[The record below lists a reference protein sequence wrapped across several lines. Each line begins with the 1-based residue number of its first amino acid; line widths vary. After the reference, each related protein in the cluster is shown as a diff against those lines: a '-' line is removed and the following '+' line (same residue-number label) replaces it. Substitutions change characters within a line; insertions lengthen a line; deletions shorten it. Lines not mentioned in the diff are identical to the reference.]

1 MPVIDTEFA
10 QDVAANLHYW
20 QTYLGERTTDDKHDF
35 SLERLNLIYA
45 VEFGLSLPQTAAITW
60 DLLLT
65 LYVLVEQAGY
75 WTEWIPLYER
85 ATQQTG
91 HIPTELHGR
100 LLLRLGALYRLTRQ
114 LTPAIQT
121 HQSAAQVAQ
130 ILDDQYLLA
139 SVWANLSEDYRYKR
153 AYHEA
158 EQYARQSLAVFR
170 RYEAGYEAACVHN
183 TLGLLFWG
191 QRDWSTAE
199 FHLRQALEMGG
210 RMLHVGM
217 LARWLNN
224 LAIILQN
231 LEKFDEAQFYYEQA
245 RNYLEGA
252 ADTRAHLDVL
262 LSYGSFYAKQ
272 KHWHKA
278 QSIFQEVEITLRQK
292 RLHLPAY
299 SALVAYN
306 LGNVL
311 LYQNKLDE
319 AARKLQESIVLYREL
334 PEQIMLARALGTLG
348 ELFLAKGRHE
358 DAQPLYNEAITLL
371 LVESHNPEAQ
381 QLRQALEKQRSLE

>member
-1 MPVIDTEFA
+1 MPTIDTEFV

-20 QTYLGERTTDDKHDF
+20 QAYVGKRTDDDKLDF

-45 VEFGLSLPQTAAITW
+45 VEFGLALPQTAPITW

-65 LYVLVEQAGY
+65 LYALIEQAGY
-75 WTEWIPLYER
+75 WAEWIPLYER
-85 ATQQTG
+85 AVQQTG
-91 HIPTELHGR
+91 RIPTALHGR

-121 HQSAAQVAQ
+121 HQSAAQAAQ
-130 ILDDQYLLA
+130 ILGDQYLLG
-139 SVWANLSEDYRYKR
+139 SVWANLSENYRYKR
-153 AYHEA
+153 AYREA
-158 EQYARQSLAVFR
+158 EQYARQSLAIFH

-191 QRDWSTAE
+191 QRDWSAAE

-210 RMLHVGM
+210 QMLHVGM

-231 LEKFDEAQFYYEQA
+231 QEKFDEAQFYYEQA
-245 RNYLEGA
+245 RNHLEGA
-252 ADTRAHLDVL
+252 ADTRARLDVL

-278 QSIFQEVEITLRQK
+278 QHIFQEVEITLRQK
-292 RLHLPAY
+292 RLNLPAY

-319 AARKLQESIVLYREL
+319 AARKLRESIVLYREL
-334 PEQIMLARALGTLG
+334 PEPTMLARALGALG
-348 ELFLAKGRHE
+348 ELLLAKGQRE
-358 DAQPLYNEAITLL
+358 VAQPFYNEAIALL
-371 LVESHNPEAQ
+371 LIEPPDPEAQ